1 MPVIQLGDVPK
12 QSFANGATYQTL
24 VGDDEGS
31 TPIRVGVQ
39 VSPPG
44 YSTGTHSHPYMEV
57 VSVLEGQGEAWI
69 DGQDGLLAIG
79 PGITMVFPPNTKHGF
94 RATGPVDLKTH
105 GVHASAERILDRF
118 PEEDR

>member
-1 MPVIQLGDVPK
+1 MVPRIRP
-12 QSFANGATYQTL
+12 SLATMRDRRRYA
-24 VGDDEGS
+24 S
-31 TPIRVGVQ
+31 
-39 VSPPG
+39 
-44 YSTGTHSHPYMEV
+44 YMEV

-94 RATGPVDLKTH
+94 RATGLVDLKTH

-118 PEEDR
+118 PDEDR